1 MSDSI
6 KFDPKKLAKL
16 NNPERLKTINP
27 EVIWQILDLQNPE
40 VLIDVGAGT
49 GFFTK
54 EFAKKINSGTV
65 YACDS
70 SEIMVQWMQENIA
83 DKKIIPLTCSETS
96 VDIPDCIV
104 DLVYMINVHH
114 ELLEPEKLLIEAHR
128 LLKSGGKIAII
139 DWKAE
144 EMEDGPPLEI
154 RIPDKVIAEQLFKI
168 GFKNIVNHKLL
179 PLHSFII
186 GQK

>member
-1 MSDSI
+1 MNEI

-16 NNPERLKTINP
+16 NNPERFKTLNP
-27 EVIWQILDLQNPE
+27 DVIWDALNLENPKI
-40 VLIDVGAGT
+40 LIDIGAGT

-54 EFAKKINSGTV
+54 ELAKKLNGVTV

-70 SEIMVQWMQENIA
+70 SEVMIQWMNENIT
-83 DKKIIPLTCSETS
+83 DKNIIPMLCSETS
-96 VDIPDCIV
+96 VDLSDEIA

-114 ELLEPEKLLIEAHR
+114 ETLEPEKLLIEAHR
-128 LLKSGGKIAII
+128 LLKTGGKIAII

-144 EMEDGPPLEI
+144 EMNDGPSLEI
-154 RIPDKVIAEQLFKI
+154 RISDKIIRNQLSEA
-168 GFKNIVNHKLL
+168 GFKNIVNHNIL
-179 PLHSFII
+179 PLHSFNI